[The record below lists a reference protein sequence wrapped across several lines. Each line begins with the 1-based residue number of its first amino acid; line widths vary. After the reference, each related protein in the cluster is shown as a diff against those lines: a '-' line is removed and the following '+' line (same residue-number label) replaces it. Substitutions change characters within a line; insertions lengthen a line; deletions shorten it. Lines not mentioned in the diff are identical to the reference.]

1 MLWSTVQK
9 AGSPLQ
15 SNSYSVT
22 PIRCQRFPFLEPIYT
37 VPASA
42 SHIFTRELFLGQMAS
57 SV

>member
-15 SNSYSVT
+15 SSSYSVT

-42 SHIFTRELFLGQMAS
+42 SHIFTRELFLGQMA
-57 SV
+57 